1 MPRKSQPGVSG
12 LAASESGRAETHC
25 AAPAAFLDQ
34 FSHAQDL
41 TSQGEAWVMS
51 VLSACGCQV
60 WVGVSAEVFRS
71 WV

>member
-51 VLSACGCQV
+51 VLSA
-60 WVGVSAEVFRS
+60 
-71 WV
+71 